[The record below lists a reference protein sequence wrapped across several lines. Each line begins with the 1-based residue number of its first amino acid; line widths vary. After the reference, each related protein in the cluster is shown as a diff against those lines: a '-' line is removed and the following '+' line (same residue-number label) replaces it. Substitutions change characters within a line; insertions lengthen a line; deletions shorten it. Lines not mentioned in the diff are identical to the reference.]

1 MSYTDRTL
9 ARSFCICGAL
19 LTGIGLGL
27 IQYKPIASAWLIT
40 IGFLITVFLAKLA
53 FSEDS

>member
-1 MSYTDRTL
+1 MNYTDRTC
-9 ARSFCICGAL
+9 ARAFSIAGSL

-27 IQYKPIASAWLIT
+27 IQHKPTASAWLIT
-40 IGFLITVFLAKLA
+40 IGFLITVFVAKLV